1 MATVNDI
8 LLKKG
13 KELVSM
19 GAGETVQHAAQ
30 LMNERKIGGLVV
42 TEGGKMVGIFT
53 ERDVLRRVVAEP
65 RDPATTVLRD
75 VMTTPVASCR
85 SETTLEECVGVMTR
99 KRIRHLPVV
108 DDESVCGLITSSDL
122 LEFQMTEHE
131 ATIRYLNSYTFETG
145 GEAG

>member
-1 MATVNDI
+1 MATVQTI
-8 LLKKG
+8 LDGKG
-13 KELVSM
+13 RDVVSI
-19 GAGETVQHAAQ
+19 APDSSVLQAAQ
-30 LMNERKIGGLVV
+30 LMNECGIGGLVV
-42 TEGGKMVGIFT
+42 SKNDRLVGVFT
-53 ERDVLRRVVAEP
+53 ERDILRRVVARQ
-65 RDPATTVLRD
+65 RDPADVAVRD

-85 SETTLEECVGVMTR
+85 SETTLEECVGVMAR

>member
-8 LLKKG
+8 MLKKG
-13 KELVSM
+13 KEVVSM
-19 GAGETVQHAAQ
+19 GADETVQHAAR

-53 ERDVLRRVVAEP
+53 ERDVLRRVVTEP
-65 RDPATTVLRD
+65 RDPAATVLRD

-85 SETTLEECVGVMTR
+85 SGTSLEECVGVMAR

-108 DDESVCGLITSSDL
+108 DDESVCGLITSNDL

-131 ATIRYLNSYTFETG
+131 ATIRYLSSYAFDPG